1 MTKKTTRM
9 GWMLLVLMALAA
21 FPLWGGGGGQSGAAL
36 KGMDITIGNWWADWD
51 AATRKANSDAEER
64 LIAYRTKIQKDYGF
78 KIREKNISSW
88 EQMAQIAATSTMT
101 GKPAASVFVLQSNW
115 AMMLYNQK
123 LLYPVSDSKAIDLSA
138 VKPVEWN
145 QDVSK
150 AFTFDGKVYAFA
162 VGYGTSQHA
171 NGVFFN
177 KRLYEEAGLDPEL
190 PYDMQKAGTWTW
202 NAFMDICKKLTRD
215 INNDGIIDTYALTAD
230 LSTETLDAIVAS
242 NGANYVDKDASGK
255 FVNASGRPEFLQALQ
270 YSLRLYNEGVLM
282 PRPQDSNWDW
292 YKPMFQGGKVAMLVA
307 QQYTAQELREMPDD
321 WGFVLFP
328 KGPNVSTYRYSSDE
342 NVFVIPSTY
351 SPAEVDKIL
360 YAFQLWH
367 TPIDD
372 DPDAWKDDQYSIYR
386 DFRAVDETLAMIRDP
401 KYGSMKY
408 YVFIPGLERGDIAW
422 NMWWDG
428 VDPAQLVES
437 VSQSWDALINDA
449 NGIIK

>member
-1 MTKKTTRM
+1 MI
-9 GWMLLVLMALAA
+9 AAA
-21 FPLWGGGGGQSGAAL
+21 FLLWGCGENRNAL
-36 KGMDITIGNWWADWD
+36 KGMDITIGNWWSDWD
-51 AATRKANSDAEER
+51 VATRTANSDAEER
-64 LIAYRTKIQKDYGF
+64 LIAYRTKIQKDQGF
-78 KIREKNISSW
+78 TMREKNISSW
-88 EQMAQIAATSTMT
+88 DQMAQIAATSTMT
-101 GKPAASVFVLQSNW
+101 GNPAASVFVLQPNW

-123 LLYPVSDSKAIDLSA
+123 LLYPVSDSTTVDFSSA
-138 VKPVEWN
+138 EPVNWN
-145 QDVSK
+145 QDVRK
-150 AFTFDGKVYAFA
+150 AFTFDGKVYAFS
-162 VGYGTSQHA
+162 VGYGASQHA
-171 NGVFFN
+171 TGVFFN

-190 PYDMQKAGTWTW
+190 PYDMQKAGTWDW

-215 INNDGIIDTYALTAD
+215 INNDGIVDTYALTAD
-230 LSTETLDAIVAS
+230 LSTDTLDAIVAS
-242 NGANYVDKDASGK
+242 NGANYIDKDASGK

-292 YKPMFQGGKVAMLVA
+292 YKPMFLGGRVAMLAA
-307 QQYTAQELREMPDD
+307 QQYTAQELRDMADD

-351 SPAEVDKIL
+351 SPEEANKIL
-360 YAFQLWH
+360 YAFQLWN

-386 DFRAVDETLAMIRDP
+386 DFRAVDETIAMIRDP

-437 VSQSWDALINDA
+437 VSQSWGALINDA
-449 NGIIK
+449 NGTSK